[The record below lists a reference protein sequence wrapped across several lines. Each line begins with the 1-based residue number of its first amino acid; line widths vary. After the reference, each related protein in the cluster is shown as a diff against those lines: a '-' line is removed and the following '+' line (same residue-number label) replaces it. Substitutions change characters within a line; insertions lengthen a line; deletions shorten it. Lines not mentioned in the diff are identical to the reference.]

1 MLDITD
7 NNTNICFY
15 GDHNRK
21 ELQMKV
27 EHYIIAGLFIMLWLW
42 NMARRKTPRRKDKLG
57 CLKQFCDALSSSLNT
72 GYPLNGLLL
81 GKFDPLVT
89 SHIVYSYQKHDVV
102 WLLDKTSFN
111 HKSPHGH
118 NQLYTSPLHHHS
130 TIDGYD
136 LYESD
141 GQLWVH
147 VDKKHE
153 TELIKKYMKNK
164 KL

>member
-1 MLDITD
+1 
-7 NNTNICFY
+7 
-15 GDHNRK
+15 
-21 ELQMKV
+21 MKI

-42 NMARRKTPRRKDKLG
+42 NMARRKTPRRKDKLE

-89 SHIVYSYQKHDVV
+89 SHIVYSYQKNDVV
-102 WLLDKTSFN
+102 WLLDKEPFR
-111 HKSPHGH
+111 HKSPL
-118 NQLYTSPLHHHS
+118 QYHS

-136 LYESD
+136 LYVSD
-141 GQLWVH
+141 GQLWIH
-147 VDKKHE
+147 VDKKNE
-153 TELIKKYMKNK
+153 AKLMEKYMKNK